1 MIHYLMNNNL
11 KYIGLILIIVL
22 FGIFSIPKIYER
34 VINSDITDSNR
45 LHNND
50 RLSYLTIS
58 DEKRKAPDF
67 ILTNQDSIFIS
78 NEDMR
83 KSLCVRILFYK
94 MSRYMY

>member
-1 MIHYLMNNNL
+1 MNNNL

-34 VINSDITDSNR
+34 IINSDITDSNR

-50 RLSYLTIS
+50 RLSYLIIS
-58 DEKRKAPDF
+58 DKKRKAPDF

-78 NEDMR
+78 N
-83 KSLCVRILFYK
+83 
-94 MSRYMY
+94 